1 MRAAEARKLLK
12 QFDIAGASEPANIR
26 QFDGSGNF
34 AYLLLMCALSVPS
47 PPGSQF

>member
-26 QFDGSGNF
+26 QFDGGLSN
-34 AYLLLMCALSVPS
+34 CNALKL
-47 PPGSQF
+47 